1 MRGQRLLYGQGG
13 QRGIRTMRRTVTA
26 ALSLC
31 LGLGCTH
38 TLAINNYPGMPS
50 VGAAPPRPLVVGLVS
65 QGGAPYSEQYV
76 DAIARGL
83 QLQASVER
91 VVYPYAKG
99 SSVDVI
105 ANVDVN
111 PEYKGAGTNFFVNFP
126 GWLVFAP
133 AWNGYKYQANPRTR
147 VELTTPDGSSIGEI
161 SWEHNYVFHQADM
174 GRTWTEVSWFE
185 VGIIA
190 LIGGIVF
197 VQYDPDQTP
206 HFIEEVSNSY
216 GRQVAVEISR
226 GLANY
231 SPLKRL
237 D

>member
-1 MRGQRLLYGQGG
+1 
-13 QRGIRTMRRTVTA
+13 MRRAVAA

-38 TLAINNYPGMPS
+38 TLTIKKYPGMPS
-50 VGAAPPRPLVVGLVS
+50 VDAAPPRPLVIGLVN

-76 DAIARGL
+76 EAIARGL

-91 VVYPYAKG
+91 VVYPYARG

-216 GRQVAVEISR
+216 GRQVALEISR

-231 SPLKRL
+231 SPLKRP